1 MKSLNFY
8 LVTDTHYFEPS
19 LGASGKGYDEY
30 MKSEQMCLA
39 ENANIVKATFREI
52 ANDSDVDIVLI
63 AGDLTKNGEKESH
76 RGFKKELYK
85 LRDAGKR
92 IYVITARHDFNDSP
106 RGYKNDGFV
115 PVEGTSRFELSE
127 LYDDF
132 GYKDAIA
139 FDEISLSYV
148 AELCDGVRL
157 LAINCDGQSEKE
169 KGSIDEN
176 LMGWIEKQ
184 AKKAK
189 EDNCFMFAMN
199 HYPIIPS
206 VPVFDLVGD
215 AKLKNWRSVAEVF
228 PEWGINLIFTGHM
241 HIQSVNEYINKNGK
255 KFYDVCTS
263 ALVGSPGKYRRI
275 EITED
280 KQVKIASKD
289 IPSFDWDLGGLSPR
303 EYLDKRFYSMIQ
315 HKINRA
321 LSGKGAKAAARK
333 IFNTITLKSAGRLLF
348 IKVPK
353 QLRDEKLADVVAEIG
368 VSIFAGDMPY
378 KKGDPKGELIIK
390 ALKRFKPIIKFAEKK
405 IIKNDNITDL
415 TEMLLTSV
423 GKAGVYSD
431 NDTVFNLQDTK

>member
-30 MKSEQMCLA
+30 MKGEQMCLA
-39 ENANIVKATFREI
+39 ENADIVKAAFREI
-52 ANDSDVDIVLI
+52 ANDSDADIVLI

-76 RGFKKELYK
+76 KGFIKELYK
-85 LRDAGKR
+85 LRDAGRKV
-92 IYVITARHDFNDSP
+92 YVITARHDFNDSP
-106 RGYKNDGFV
+106 RGYRNDGFV
-115 PVEGTSRFELSE
+115 PVEGTSRSE
-127 LYDDF
+127 LYELYRDF
-132 GYKDAIA
+132 GYSDAIA
-139 FDEISLSYV
+139 FDEKSFSYV
-148 AELCDGVRL
+148 AEISKGVRL

-176 LMGWIEKQ
+176 LMKWIEKQ

-189 EDNCFMFAMN
+189 DDNCFMFAMN

-206 VPVFDLVGD
+206 VPIFDLVGD
-215 AKLKNWRSVAEVF
+215 AKLKNWRTVAEVF
-228 PEWGINLIFTGHM
+228 PEWGINLVFTGHM

-263 ALVGSPGKYRRI
+263 ALVGSPGKYRKI
-275 EITED
+275 EIAED
-280 KQVKIASKD
+280 RHVKIESKD

-303 EYLDKRFYSMIQ
+303 EYLDKRFHSMIQ
-315 HKINRA
+315 YKINRA
-321 LSGKGAKAAARK
+321 LSGKGIKAAAGK
-333 IFNTITLKSAGRLLF
+333 VINKMTLKSTGRLLF

-353 QLRDEKLADVVAEIG
+353 ELQGEKLLDVAAEIG

-378 KKGDPKGELIIK
+378 KEGNPKGELIIK
-390 ALKRFKPIIKFAEKK
+390 GLKRFKPIIKIAEKR

-415 TEMLLTSV
+415 ADVLLRSV
-423 GKAGVYSD
+423 GKAGELSD
-431 NDTVFNLQDTK
+431 NDTIIKL